1 MSDRL
6 GHLLQQ
12 KEKLDAEYAL
22 AKAEAKQI
30 KQKAKDARK
39 GRNRAWQLSTL
50 FLRTVLIIY
59 AVAGYVAE
67 PAVKFMSLG
76 GRKRHWPDKS
86 DEELE
91 EMLGRF
97 FLQHDLSELALLI
110 DTEDPSDPVA
120 MKAAMVCVEEWR
132 LAAWAERL
140 NSEIGVAPST
150 ESVLQR
156 WEERRAGIPE
166 AVRPRSLG
174 TSAVGRARVWAGSW
188 RQRWG
193 GRHGRIQLRGAIS
206 LEELMEKVSPNTGSQ
221 STLFFIQRG
230 QKTSSDLRTENVPNF
245 EAEKRPQ
252 FRGRKTSSVSM
263 PHLGATSCV
272 FLSFPYEFIRKG

>member
-6 GHLLQQ
+6 GDLLQQ
-12 KEKLDAEYAL
+12 KAKLDAECAL

-39 GRNRAWQLSTL
+39 GQNRAWQLSTL

-59 AVAGYVAE
+59 AVAGYIAE
-67 PAVKFMSLG
+67 PAVEFMSLG
-76 GRKRHWPDKS
+76 GRQSHWLDKS

-110 DTEDPSDPVA
+110 DTEDPSDPAA

-174 TSAVGRARVWAGSW
+174 TSAVSRARVWAGSW

-193 GRHGRIQLRGAIS
+193 GRHGRIQLREAIS
-206 LEELMEKVSPNTGSQ
+206 LEELREKVSPNARSQ
-221 STLFFIQRG
+221 SALFFIQWG
-230 QKTSSDLRTENVPNF
+230 QKTSS
-245 EAEKRPQ
+245 
-252 FRGRKTSSVSM
+252 
-263 PHLGATSCV
+263 
-272 FLSFPYEFIRKG
+272 I